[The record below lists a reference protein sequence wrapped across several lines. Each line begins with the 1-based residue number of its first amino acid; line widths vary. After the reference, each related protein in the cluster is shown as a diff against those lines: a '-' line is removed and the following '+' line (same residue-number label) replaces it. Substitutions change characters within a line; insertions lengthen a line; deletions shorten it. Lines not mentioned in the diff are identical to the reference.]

1 MDPRVRYLRTFRVRF
16 GDADPA
22 GIVYYPRFFEWFH
35 DAFEALFEAATGRP
49 YAEIL
54 GQDRVGFPAVQ
65 VGTEYRAP
73 ARFGEAVTLE
83 VFLSRLSLRSATFE
97 YRVRRDGLLLA
108 TASIKVAVMHLDRFE
123 SVDFPP
129 AIRSSLAAY
138 LEEDADVPALSRLRG

>member
-1 MDPRVRYLRTFRVRF
+1 MRF

-35 DAFEALFEAATGRP
+35 DAFEQLFEAATGRP

-65 VGTEYRAP
+65 VATEYRAP
-73 ARFGEAVTLE
+73 ARFGERVELE
-83 VFLSRLSLRSATFE
+83 VFLSRLSARSAVFE
-97 YRVRRDGLLLA
+97 YRVKREGQLLA

-123 SVDFPP
+123 SAEFPL
-129 AIRSSLAAY
+129 AIHASLSAY
-138 LEEDADVPALSRLRG
+138 VEEDEDGPRTERLRG